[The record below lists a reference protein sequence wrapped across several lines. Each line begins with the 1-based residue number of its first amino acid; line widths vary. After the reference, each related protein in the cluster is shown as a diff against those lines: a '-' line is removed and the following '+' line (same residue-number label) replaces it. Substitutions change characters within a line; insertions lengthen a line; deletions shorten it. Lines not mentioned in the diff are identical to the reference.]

1 MPGLI
6 NDLGSNSLS
15 AVLLPPQS
23 LAASANGPTVDT
35 ALASHPLSLVVVL
48 GAITGTAPTL
58 DVRLQESDTAVA
70 GTYTDVPGGAFRQI
84 VAADAG
90 TMVFAYV
97 KKSTKR
103 FVRAAAVVA
112 GTAPAILASVA
123 LYAQARNVGNPDTKG
138 FAVSPA

>member
-6 NDLGSNSLS
+6 NDLGFNSLS
-15 AVLLPPQS
+15 GVLLPPQS
-23 LAASANGPTVDT
+23 LAASANGAGLDVG
-35 ALASHPLSLVVVL
+35 LAAHPLSLVAVL

-58 DVRLQESDTAVA
+58 DIRLQESDTAG

-112 GTAPAILASVA
+112 GTTPAILASMT
-123 LYAQARNVGNPDTKG
+123 LYAQIRNVGNPDTKG
-138 FAVSPA
+138 FNVSPA